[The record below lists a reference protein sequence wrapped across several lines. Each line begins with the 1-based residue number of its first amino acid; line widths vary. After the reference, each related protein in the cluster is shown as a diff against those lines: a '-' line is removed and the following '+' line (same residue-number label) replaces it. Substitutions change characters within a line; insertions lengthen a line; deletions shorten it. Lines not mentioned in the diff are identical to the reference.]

1 MDAPEIPGRAVRP
14 SALWDWPPW
23 RTYVRPT
30 ELVCPSLRLEEGGSL
45 SSGPLSVIGSL
56 RFPWGRGAAGC
67 PGLLPACL
75 EAAGSTTGPRRTV
88 LREPAGR
95 STGECEHG
103 KAVGPEGEA
112 RERGTPIPATWGRRV
127 PRGRCRPSR
136 TPGSQG
142 TGVGS
147 IEPQEREQTHL
158 EWEPGEWVGAMAS
171 REGEWGYS
179 LVGTAGDEPETQP
192 TLSRL

>member
-1 MDAPEIPGRAVRP
+1 M
-14 SALWDWPPW
+14 
-23 RTYVRPT
+23 
-30 ELVCPSLRLEEGGSL
+30 
-45 SSGPLSVIGSL
+45 
-56 RFPWGRGAAGC
+56 
-67 PGLLPACL
+67 
-75 EAAGSTTGPRRTV
+75 

-192 TLSRL
+192 THSRL

>member
-1 MDAPEIPGRAVRP
+1 M
-14 SALWDWPPW
+14 
-23 RTYVRPT
+23 
-30 ELVCPSLRLEEGGSL
+30 
-45 SSGPLSVIGSL
+45 
-56 RFPWGRGAAGC
+56 
-67 PGLLPACL
+67 
-75 EAAGSTTGPRRTV
+75 

-95 STGECEHG
+95 LTGGCEHG
-103 KAVGPEGEA
+103 KAVGPEGVA

-127 PRGRCRPSR
+127 PRGRRRPSR

-142 TGVGS
+142 AGVES

-192 TLSRL
+192 TLSRRCRGRGDYLSKAKGKGGDRH